1 MSDALSTGKKKILY
15 VEILRILAI
24 LFVLFNHT
32 NTDGFT
38 HFTLCGIGSFAY
50 WFWMFFSIFC
60 KFSVPVFFMIS
71 GMMLLGK
78 DESLAE
84 LWKKRIFKY
93 AVILVLFS
101 LFQYLWECLPA
112 GRTVSVREYFLRMY
126 SDGVVEEYWFLYFY
140 LAFLMML
147 PFLRKIA
154 QNLKPLEFNYLVAL
168 QIVFGGV
175 IPVAEYL
182 IFKGT
187 VTLNA
192 LIIPANVLGYIVFY
206 PLIGY
211 YLGNRLKEV
220 TAKSCLISAALTVV
234 SIAVMM
240 YMTDFRIRFTG
251 NMKDGLE
258 TFYQT
263 LLPLVAVFIFLIV
276 RKVFEY
282 KTVPDLA
289 EKLIITA
296 GGSVFGIYLIE
307 KMTREALFGVF
318 EFMDAR
324 INKFASVW
332 IYVFTVFIVSA
343 IVVSSFKYLLKIL
356 STRNSAK

>member
-1 MSDALSTGKKKILY
+1 M
-15 VEILRILAI
+15 
-24 LFVLFNHT
+24 
-32 NTDGFT
+32 
-38 HFTLCGIGSFAY
+38 
-50 WFWMFFSIFC
+50 
-60 KFSVPVFFMIS
+60 
-71 GMMLLGK
+71 
-78 DESLAE
+78 
-84 LWKKRIFKY
+84 
-93 AVILVLFS
+93 
-101 LFQYLWECLPA
+101 PA

-343 IVVSSFKYLLKIL
+343 IVVSSFKYLLKIE
-356 STRNSAK
+356 